1 MSVTT
6 VGSGI
11 LNRMIAGLRAG
22 YPTDAPRQGGHI
34 ALLAL
39 YSADPSAARVLRLHA
54 ACAGAGAGDLLRA

>member
-11 LNRMIAGLRAG
+11 LNRMIGWLRAG
-22 YPTDAPRQGGHI
+22 YPPDAPQPGHI

-39 YSADPSAARVLRLHA
+39 YSADPSAARVLRLPA
-54 ACAGAGAGDLLRA
+54 ARAGAGDLLRA

>member
-1 MSVTT
+1 MIVTT

-11 LNRMIAGLRAG
+11 LNRTIGWLRAG
-22 YPTDAPRQGGHI
+22 YPPVAPQRGHI

-54 ACAGAGAGDLLRA
+54 ARAGAGDLLRA

>member
-11 LNRMIAGLRAG
+11 LNRMIGWLRAG
-22 YPTDAPRQGGHI
+22 YPADAPQQRGHM

-39 YSADPSAARVLRLHA
+39 YSADPSAARALRLHA
-54 ACAGAGAGDLLRA
+54 ARAGAGEFLRA